1 MPHHHDPDHRHPQR
15 HAPQPDEEDT
25 SPREHRRLE
34 AAVRELLVEK
44 GLFTAD
50 ELRQVLERFD
60 SQTPALGARVVARAW
75 IDPDYRA
82 RLLADGS
89 VAVAELGI
97 DMEGVK
103 LVVVENTPEVHNLIV
118 CTLCSCYPR
127 PVLGLPP
134 DWYKSRAYRS
144 RAVREPREL
153 LREFGTVLAEGTVLR
168 VHDSSADM
176 RYLVLPMRPAGTDG
190 MGEAELAEMVT
201 RDSMIGV
208 SLPRQFHTS
217 PG

>member
-1 MPHHHDPDHRHPQR
+1 MSDHHDHPSPHRHP
-15 HAPQPDEEDT
+15 PQPDEEDT
-25 SPREHRRLE
+25 SQVEYRRLE
-34 AAVRELLVEK
+34 AAVRELLLEK

-60 SQTPALGARVVARAW
+60 SQTPAIGARVVARAW
-75 IDPDYRA
+75 VDPAYRA
-82 RLLADGS
+82 RLLVDGS
-89 VAVAELGI
+89 AAVAELGI

-127 PVLGLPP
+127 PLLGLPP

-144 RAVREPREL
+144 RAVREPRAL
-153 LREFGTVLAEGTVLR
+153 LREFGTVLAHGIAVR
-168 VHDSSADM
+168 VHDSSAEM
-176 RYLVLPMRPAGTDG
+176 RYLVLPMRPAGTEE
-190 MGEAELAEMVT
+190 MGEAELADLVT

-208 SLPRQFHTS
+208 SLPGQPQPV

>member
-1 MPHHHDPDHRHPQR
+1 MSHDHDHDNPHPQR
-15 HAPQPDEEDT
+15 HPPQPDEEDT
-25 SPREHRRLE
+25 SPTEYRRLE

-50 ELRQVLERFD
+50 EMRQVLERFD
-60 SQTPALGARVVARAW
+60 SQTPAIGARVVARAW
-75 IDPDYRA
+75 VDPEYRA

-89 VAVAELGI
+89 AAVAELGI

-103 LVVVENTPEVHNLIV
+103 LVVVANTPDVHNLIV

-144 RAVREPREL
+144 RAVREPRAL
-153 LREFGTVLAEGTVLR
+153 LREFGTVVPDGVVVR

-176 RYLVLPMRPAGTDG
+176 RYMVLPMRPTGSEG
-190 MGEAELAEMVT
+190 MSEAELAQLVT

-208 SLPRQFHTS
+208 SIPQAAPVLT
-217 PG
+217 

>member
-1 MPHHHDPDHRHPQR
+1 MSHDHDHAQPHRHP
-15 HAPQPDEEDT
+15 PQPDEEDT
-25 SPREHRRLE
+25 TPPEYRRLE
-34 AAVRELLVEK
+34 TAVRELLLEK

-50 ELRQVLERFD
+50 EMRQVLERFD
-60 SQTPALGARVVARAW
+60 SQTPAIGARVVARAW
-75 IDPDYRA
+75 VDPAYRT

-89 VAVAELGI
+89 AAVAELGI
-97 DMEGVK
+97 DMEEVK
-103 LVVVENTPEVHNLIV
+103 LVVVENTPQVHNLIV

-144 RAVREPREL
+144 RAVREPRSL
-153 LREFGTVLAEGTVLR
+153 LREFGTVIPDGVAVR

-176 RYLVLPMRPAGTDG
+176 RYLVLPMRPTGTEE
-190 MGEAELAEMVT
+190 MGEAELAELVT

-208 SLPRQFHTS
+208 SLPRRLQAAK
-217 PG
+217 G

>member
-1 MPHHHDPDHRHPQR
+1 MSHDHDLDHPHPHRHP
-15 HAPQPDEEDT
+15 PQPDEEDT
-25 SPREHRRLE
+25 SPTEYRRLE

-44 GLFTAD
+44 GLFSAD
-50 ELRQVLERFD
+50 DVRQVLERFD
-60 SQTPALGARVVARAW
+60 SQTPAIGAHVVARAW
-75 IDPDYRA
+75 VDPDYRA

-89 VAVAELGI
+89 AAVGELGI

-134 DWYKSRAYRS
+134 DWYKSKNYRA
-144 RAVREPREL
+144 RAVREPRGVL
-153 LREFGTVLAEGTVLR
+153 AEFGTLLQENVTVR
-168 VHDSSADM
+168 VHDSTADM
-176 RYLVLPMRPAGTDG
+176 RYLVLPLRPEGTEG
-190 MGEAELAEMVT
+190 MSEAELAELVT

-208 SLPRQFHTS
+208 SLPRQPQTVTS
-217 PG
+217 

>member
-1 MPHHHDPDHRHPQR
+1 MSHHDHDHPHPHRHP
-15 HAPQPDEEDT
+15 PQPDEEDT
-25 SPREHRRLE
+25 SPTEYRRLE
-34 AAVRELLVEK
+34 AAVRELLVAK

-50 ELRQVLERFD
+50 DVRQVLERFD
-60 SQTPALGARVVARAW
+60 SQTPAIGARVVARAW
-75 IDPDYRA
+75 VDPAYRD
-82 RLLADGS
+82 RLLTNGS
-89 VAVAELGI
+89 AAVSELGI

-103 LVVVENTPEVHNLIV
+103 LVVVENTPQVHNLIV

-144 RAVREPREL
+144 RAVREPRAL
-153 LREFGTVLAEGTVLR
+153 LREFGTVIPDEVMVR

-176 RYLVLPMRPAGTDG
+176 RYLVLPTRPAGTET
-190 MGEAELAEMVT
+190 MNESQLAELVT

-208 SLPRQFHTS
+208 CMPRQ
-217 PG
+217 PQAAL